1 MKGMNMVMG
10 KKHIRKISKMGNSYG
25 ISIPTEFIRENKISL
40 EDEFVWIQEDN
51 GEIYAKPVEKP
62 KIRREVLDLFSD
74 IMEEDEDL
82 LRALRDK

>member
-1 MKGMNMVMG
+1 MSVAMG
-10 KKHIRKISKMGNSYG
+10 KKYVRKISKMGNSYG
-25 ISIPTEFIRENKISL
+25 ISIPTEFIKENKISL
-40 EDEFVWIQEDN
+40 EDEFVWTEGDN

-74 IMEEDEDL
+74 IIEEDEDL